1 MPKVTIRLKSLNLL
15 NVRIVDYALCYAL
28 TLLFILKV
36 AKSPLRTT
44 KFRIQNPYEIMSSDQ
59 GLLIGAHFL
68 LGDYAAAE
76 GAIMAGCRFFAGY
89 PITPATEIAERMSTR
104 LPQVGGLY
112 IQMEDELASMNAVL
126 GASWTGVKSMTATSG
141 PGFSLMMENLGLGIM
156 LETPCVLINVQRG
169 GPSTGL
175 PTLVGQQDMM
185 QARWGS
191 HGDYEIIALAPTSPQ
206 ELFDLTIRAFNL
218 AEKFRTPVLVM
229 TDAEV
234 GHMTERVVI
243 PSPEQIEI
251 IDRSMVRKGDVE
263 PDHFRIFRES
273 SAAGGDGAV
282 SPMAIAGE
290 GYRFHVTG
298 LTHDERGYP
307 AMNAE
312 ASEWNIKRLV
322 NKIRAH
328 RNEIIQLEERY
339 LNDAEIVVVSYGISA
354 RTSLWPIEQARNEGI
369 RVGYLRLIT
378 VWPFPE
384 EQIRKLAK
392 RIRAYVVPEINMGQ
406 IMREVERCSAG
417 QTRVFGVHRLGGDI
431 LEPQNVLNAIRK
443 AAGRIETSQDDS
455 MNRSME

>member
-1 MPKVTIRLKSLNLL
+1 MIH
-15 NVRIVDYALCYAL
+15 
-28 TLLFILKV
+28 
-36 AKSPLRTT
+36 
-44 KFRIQNPYEIMSSDQ
+44 Q
-59 GLLIGAHFL
+59 GLLTGEHFL

-104 LPQVGGLY
+104 LPQVDGIY
-112 IQMEDELASMNAVL
+112 IQMEDELASMNAIL
-126 GASWTGVKSMTATSG
+126 GASWAGIKAMTATSG

-156 LETPCVLINVQRG
+156 LETPCVLVDVQRG

-185 QARWGS
+185 QARWGA
-191 HGDYEIIALAPTSPQ
+191 HGDYEIIALCPSSPQ

-218 AEKFRTPVLVM
+218 SERFRTPVLVM

-243 PSPEQIEI
+243 PQPEEIEVI
-251 IDRSMVRKGDVE
+251 NRPRVRKGDME
-263 PDHFRIFRES
+263 PDHFRIYRDWNSGSGE
-273 SAAGGDGAV
+273 GPV

-298 LTHDERGYP
+298 LTHDELGYP

-312 ASEWNIKRLV
+312 SSDWNIKRLV

-328 RNEIIQLEERY
+328 RDEIIQLEERFMD
-339 LNDAEIVVVSYGISA
+339 DAEIVVVSYGISA
-354 RTSLWPIEQARNEGI
+354 RTSQWPIEQARQEGI

-378 VWPFPE
+378 IWPFPQKRIFE
-384 EQIRKLAK
+384 LAK
-392 RIRAYVVPEINMGQ
+392 RIRAFIVPEINAGQ
-406 IMREVERCSAG
+406 IRLEVERCAAG
-417 QTRVFGVHRLGGDI
+417 QTQVMGVHRLGGDI
-431 LEPQNVLNAIRK
+431 LEPRQVLAAIHK
-443 AAGRIETSQDDS
+443 AAARADPL
-455 MNRSME
+455 